1 MLAAPLIVNRLAWLV
16 LQLDRER
23 EAAPEVE
30 TCHHCSLDCDS
41 SRADFSRDQTRAY
54 GSVWMADVLP
64 RSDCSRT
71 LYLAAAQKLAG
82 AKSKLRKKRK
92 SPRLMRTQCW
102 LPGARYLAVQ
112 IPLA

>member
-41 SRADFSRDQTRAY
+41 SRADFSRDQTRA
-54 GSVWMADVLP
+54 
-64 RSDCSRT
+64 
-71 LYLAAAQKLAG
+71 
-82 AKSKLRKKRK
+82 
-92 SPRLMRTQCW
+92 
-102 LPGARYLAVQ
+102 
-112 IPLA
+112 